1 MYMYDR
7 SDQHKSSVVMTEPIF
22 AAIFFLIV
30 APSVSVSWEHEI
42 FVEKNG
48 TNSSESCGSMH
59 TPCATFNKALQ
70 GLTKDSTVIHV
81 GPGTYTLEQGI
92 ETTKFGLNKLAII
105 GRSKDSTIINCS
117 PSTGLKFLSSINI
130 TIESISFQYCGEE
143 HFPYWIG
150 LRAAVSFLQCSN
162 VRMSHVA
169 IQFSNGTGL
178 LVECVQ
184 EAMIIEYCVIHD
196 SRVNVI
202 PDTYGMSLIGG
213 GIFLFEDCV
222 PPTANSYLIH
232 ESIITSNEFQYY
244 TQPYYDKLLLCPE
257 DLGGGI
263 TIMFFNSISSVVVDS
278 SVITNNTKGFSML
291 GISNGSVQITNTSIY
306 SNVHSSEAIIFSN
319 TPHSFLYF
327 FDVNMTETM
336 TLAFQPKVN
345 VTVGNYQNECT
356 VKSGFFRFG
365 IHFSNTENY
374 SQIPIQLIQTE
385 CTKDIDITADSLVWG
400 LWFDKVTGS
409 LLHCPLPYAYCS
421 EIGCACTKSREG
433 RLCGRCKHG
442 YSVAINS
449 NYLSC
454 VQCDKLE
461 TIVKGWAILI
471 ALEFIPI
478 TVMAILI
485 AMLNV
490 NLNQGSL
497 NAYIF
502 FCQIMTV
509 SFPSVGYPAWLL
521 THEYQQ
527 TYSTYLLPLSIW
539 NLNFINIPSVSESF
553 SDEVY
558 YYKFSIHISQ
568 STSPLEAISFWFLI
582 AFYPFVLLILIY
594 ICTILYGRGHKCIV
608 YFVRPFHR
616 ILARFRSMFNTQP
629 SLTHTAASVFTLCFM
644 QLAATSFK
652 ILHPAWY
659 EDKHGKYHSV
669 FFYDGTQPYFRNWH
683 GLAGTFAVMVLMFLS
698 IVTLY
703 LLIYPFQWF
712 QKCLNKVKFRK
723 DFLISVTDAFTGP
736 YKDGTENS
744 WDYRFF
750 AGVHFALRLV
760 IMVFYYVPQD
770 RNIIAGLEATLC
782 VLTATAII
790 IFRPYKRNIHSFN
803 DMFLLLVLGAF
814 GLYPFYSFC
823 QTSAWHNATYFKFLI
838 LPICGSVILVVVTP
852 YCVLWLIKKVKAGI
866 AHLMSIQH
874 QHYKNNNNRRNTE
887 LQNQVDNEGLLHA
900 PNQSRLVTPEHY
912 DERHVEG
919 RRDSENDALNA
930 VKKRGFNYGT
940 LNN

>member
-291 GISNGSVQITNTSIY
+291 GISNGSVQITNSSIY

-433 RLCGRCKHG
+433 RLCGQCEDG

-454 VQCDKLE
+454 VYCGKHE
-461 TIVKGWAILI
+461 TVVKGWALLI

-478 TVMAILI
+478 TVMVIAI

-608 YFVRPFHR
+608 CFVRPFHR

-629 SLTHTAASVFTLCFM
+629 SLTHTAASVFTLCFV

-659 EDKHGKYHSV
+659 EDKHGKHHSV
-669 FFYDGTQPYFRNWH
+669 FFYDGTQPYFRYWH

-703 LLIYPFQWF
+703 LLIHPFQWF
-712 QKCLNKVKFRK
+712 QKCLNKVKFKK

-823 QTSAWHNATYFKFLI
+823 QTSARHNATYFKFLI

>member
-1 MYMYDR
+1 
-7 SDQHKSSVVMTEPIF
+7 MTFPSF
-22 AAIFFLIV
+22 LLVFFLRV
-30 APSVSVSWEHEI
+30 APSASISWEHEI

-70 GLTKDSTVIHV
+70 RLTQNSTVIYV
-81 GPGTYTLEQGI
+81 GPGTYTLEHGI
-92 ETTKFGLNKLAII
+92 ETTISGLNKLAII

-117 PSTGLKFLSSINI
+117 PSTGLKFLSSSNI
-130 TIESISFQYCGEE
+130 TIESITLQYCGEE
-143 HFPYWIG
+143 HFLYFFG
-150 LRAAVSFLQCSN
+150 FRAAVSFLLCSN

-178 LVECVQ
+178 LVRCVQ
-184 EAMIIEYCVIHD
+184 EAMIIENCMIRD
-196 SRVNVI
+196 SRVNAI
-202 PDTYGMSLIGG
+202 PDMYLMSLIGG
-213 GIFLFEDCV
+213 GIILFENCK
-222 PPTANSYLIH
+222 PPKANSYLIH
-232 ESIITSNEFQYY
+232 ESIIASNEFQYY
-244 TQPYYDKLLLCPE
+244 TQPYYDKLLFCPE

-263 TIMFFNSISSVVVDS
+263 TIMLLVSISRVVVNS
-278 SVITNNTKGFSML
+278 SLITNNTRGFSML
-291 GISNGSVQITNTSIY
+291 GISYGSVHITDSSIY
-306 SNVHSSEAIIFSN
+306 SNSHSSEAIILN
-319 TPHSFLYF
+319 TSHLLLYF

-336 TLAFQPKVN
+336 TLAFHPKVN
-345 VTVGNYQNECT
+345 VMVGNYQNECT
-356 VKSGFFRFG
+356 VKSGLFQFG
-365 IHFSNTENY
+365 VHFSNTKNY
-374 SQIPIQLIQTE
+374 SQIPIQLILTE
-385 CTKDIDITADSLVWG
+385 CTKDIDITAVVRG
-400 LWFDKVTGS
+400 QWFDKVTGK
-409 LLHCPLPYAYCS
+409 LLHCPLPYSYCS
-421 EIGCACTKSREG
+421 EIGCTCTKNREG
-433 RLCGRCKHG
+433 RLCGQCKDG

-454 VQCDKLE
+454 VQCHKPE
-461 TIVKGWAILI
+461 TVVKGWALLI

-478 TVMAILI
+478 TVMVIAI

-521 THEYQQ
+521 THEYPH

-539 NLNFINIPSVSESF
+539 NLNFINFPSVTEKF
-553 SDEVY
+553 FDEVY
-558 YYKFSIHISQ
+558 HYKFSIHISQ
-568 STSPLEAISFWFLI
+568 STSPLGAISFWFLI

-616 ILARFRSMFNTQP
+616 ILARFRSMFNIQP
-629 SLTHTAASVFTLCFM
+629 SLTHTAASVFTLCFV
-644 QLAATSFK
+644 QLAATSLK
-652 ILHPAWY
+652 ILHPTWY
-659 EDKHGKYHSV
+659 KDKHGKHHSV

-683 GLAGTFAVMVLMFLS
+683 GLAGTFAVMVLTFLI

-712 QKCLNKVKFRK
+712 QKCLNKVKFKK

-736 YKDGTENS
+736 YKNGTENS

-750 AGVHFALRLV
+750 AGIHFALRLF
-760 IMVFYYVPQD
+760 IMVFYYIPQD
-770 RNIIAGLEATLC
+770 YIIAGLEATLC

-803 DMFLLLVLGAF
+803 NMFLLLVLGAF
-814 GLYPFYSFC
+814 SLYPFY
-823 QTSAWHNATYFKFLI
+823 QTLPWYNATYFKFLI
-838 LPICGSVILVVVTP
+838 LPICGSVVLVVVTP
-852 YCVLWLIKKVKAGI
+852 YCVLWLIKKVKTGI
-866 AHLMSIQH
+866 VNLISIQH
-874 QHYKNNNNRRNTE
+874 QHYNNNNNRRNTE
-887 LQNQVDNEGLLHA
+887 LQNQVNNEGLLQAH
-900 PNQSRLVTPEHY
+900 NQSRLVRPELY
-912 DERHVEG
+912 EERHV
-919 RRDSENDALNA
+919 RVRQDSENDALIA
-930 VKKRGFNYGT
+930 VTNKSSNYET

>member
-1 MYMYDR
+1 MR
-7 SDQHKSSVVMTEPIF
+7 
-22 AAIFFLIV
+22 FLICLV
-30 APSVSVSWEHEI
+30 IYLLRVVSCVSVSWEHKI

-59 TPCATFNKALQ
+59 TPCATVNMALQ
-70 GLTKDSTVIHV
+70 GLTQNSTVIYV
-81 GPGTYTLEQGI
+81 GPGTYTLEHGI
-92 ETTKFGLNKLAII
+92 ETTISGLNKLAII
-105 GRSKDSTIINCS
+105 GRSKDSTIINCT
-117 PSTGLKFLSSINI
+117 PSTGLIFHSSSNI
-130 TIESISFQYCGEE
+130 TIESISLQYCGKE
-143 HFPYWIG
+143 HFIYWIG

-184 EAMIIEYCVIHD
+184 EAMIIEYCMVHD

-202 PDTYGMSLIGG
+202 SDKYGISLIGG
-213 GIFLFEDCV
+213 GIILLEDCK
-222 PPTANSYLIH
+222 PPNANSYLIH
-232 ESIITSNEFQYY
+232 KSIIASNEFQYY
-244 TQPYYDKLLLCPE
+244 NQPHYDKLLLCPE

-263 TIMFFNSISSVVVDS
+263 TLMFFVSISRVVVDS
-278 SVITNNTKGFSML
+278 SVITNNTRGFSML
-291 GISNGSVQITNTSIY
+291 GISNGSVLITNSSIY
-306 SNVHSSEAIIFSN
+306 SNVHSSAAIIFSN
-319 TPHSFLYF
+319 TFHSLLYF

-336 TLAFQPKVN
+336 MLAFQPRVN
-345 VTVGNYQNECT
+345 VTFGNYQNECT
-356 VKSGFFRFG
+356 VKSSFFRFCV
-365 IHFSNTENY
+365 HFSNTENY

-385 CTKDIDITADSLVWG
+385 CIQENDITADSLVWG
-400 LWFDKVTGS
+400 LWFDKVTSS

-421 EIGCACTKSREG
+421 KFGCACAYGRRG
-433 RLCGRCKHG
+433 RLCGQCKDG
-442 YSVAINS
+442 YSVPINS

-454 VQCDKLE
+454 VQCDKPE
-461 TIVKGWAILI
+461 TVVKGWALLI

-478 TVMAILI
+478 TVMVILI

-527 TYSTYLLPLSIW
+527 NYTTYLLPLSIW
-539 NLNFINIPSVSESF
+539 NLNFINIPSVGELF
-553 SDEVY
+553 SDEVDY
-558 YYKFSIHISQ
+558 HKLSIHISQ
-568 STSPLEAISFWFLI
+568 STSPLGAISFWFLI

-616 ILARFRSMFNTQP
+616 ILARFRRMFNIQP
-629 SLTHTAASVFTLCFM
+629 SLIHTAASVFTLCFV

-659 EDKHGKYHSV
+659 EDMDGKHHSI
-669 FFYDGTQPYFRNWH
+669 FFYDGTHPYFRNWH
-683 GLAGTFAVMVLMFLS
+683 GLAGTFAVMVLMFLI

-703 LLIYPFQWF
+703 LLIHPFQWF
-712 QKCLNKVKFRK
+712 QKCLNKVRFKK

-750 AGVHFALRLV
+750 SGVHFALRLV
-760 IMVFYYVPQD
+760 IMVFYYIPQD

-790 IFRPYKRNIHSFN
+790 IIRPYKRNIHSFN
-803 DMFLLLVLGAF
+803 NMFLLLVLGAF

-823 QTSAWHNATYFKFLI
+823 QKSAWHNATYFKFLI
-838 LPICGSVILVVVTP
+838 LPICGSVVLVVVTP
-852 YCVLWLIKKVKAGI
+852 YCVLWLIKKVRAGI
-866 AHLMSIQH
+866 VHLTVFKLISIQL
-874 QHYKNNNNRRNTE
+874 YNNNNSKNTKP
-887 LQNQVDNEGLLHA
+887 QNQMNNE
-900 PNQSRLVTPEHY
+900 
-912 DERHVEG
+912 DECHVKG
-919 RRDSENDALNA
+919 RKDSENYALIA
-930 VKKRGFNYGT
+930 VKNRGSNYET

>member
-1 MYMYDR
+1 MYDR
-7 SDQHKSSVVMTEPIF
+7 SDQQKSSVVMTEPIF

-30 APSVSVSWEHEI
+30 APSASVSWEHEI

-70 GLTKDSTVIHV
+70 GLTKDSTIIYV
-81 GPGTYTLEQGI
+81 GPGTYTLEHGI
-92 ETTKFGLNKLAII
+92 ETTISGLNKLAII
-105 GRSKDSTIINCS
+105 GRSKDSTKINCS
-117 PSTGLKFLSSINI
+117 PSTGLKFKVSSNI
-130 TIESISFQYCGEE
+130 TIESISLQYCGQ
-143 HFPYWIG
+143 HIPYWFG
-150 LRAAVSFLQCSN
+150 LRVAMSFQMCGN
-162 VRMSHVA
+162 VRMSQVA

-184 EAMIIEYCVIHD
+184 EAMIIEYCVIRD

-202 PDTYGMSLIGG
+202 LNTHGMSLIGG
-213 GIFLFEDCV
+213 GIFLFEDCK
-222 PPTANSYLIH
+222 PPNANSYLIH
-232 ESIITSNEFQYY
+232 ESIIASNEFQYY
-244 TQPYYDKLLLCPE
+244 TQPYYDKLLFCPE

-263 TIMFFNSISSVVVDS
+263 TIVFDHSISSVVIDS
-278 SVITNNTKGFSML
+278 SVITNNTRGFSML
-291 GISNGSVQITNTSIY
+291 GTSNGFVQIINTSIY
-306 SNVHSSEAIIFSN
+306 SNVHSSEAIIFSD
-319 TPHSFLYF
+319 TSHSLLYF
-327 FDVNMTETM
+327 FDVTMTETM
-336 TLAFQPKVN
+336 TLAFHPKVN

-356 VKSGFFRFG
+356 VKSGFFRFDV
-365 IHFSNTENY
+365 HFLNTENY

-385 CTKDIDITADSLVWG
+385 CTHKFDRTDSLVWG

-409 LLHCPLPYAYCS
+409 LLHCPLPYASCIGVGCS
-421 EIGCACTKSREG
+421 CTKNREG
-433 RLCGRCKHG
+433 RLCGQCEDG

-449 NYLSC
+449 NYLVC
-454 VQCDKLE
+454 VQCDKSE
-461 TIVKGWAILI
+461 TVVKGWALLI

-478 TVMAILI
+478 TVMVIAI

-594 ICTILYGRGHKCIV
+594 ICTILYGRGYKCIV

-616 ILARFRSMFNTQP
+616 ILARFRRMFNIQP
-629 SLTHTAASVFTLCFM
+629 SLTHTAASVFTLCFV

-659 EDKHGKYHSV
+659 EDKHGKHHSV

-683 GLAGTFAVMVLMFLS
+683 GLAGTFAVMVLMFLI

-703 LLIYPFQWF
+703 LLIHPFQWF
-712 QKCLNKVKFRK
+712 QKCLNKVKFKK
-723 DFLISVTDAFTGP
+723 DFLISMTDAFTGP
-736 YKDGTENS
+736 YKNGTENS

-750 AGVHFALRLV
+750 AGIHFALRLV

-782 VLTATAII
+782 FLTATAII

-803 DMFLLLVLGAF
+803 NTFLLLVLGAF
-814 GLYPFYSFC
+814 GLYPFY
-823 QTSAWHNATYFKFLI
+823 QKSAWYNDTYFKFLI
-838 LPICGSVILVVVTP
+838 LPICGSVVLLVVTP
-852 YCVLWLIKKVKAGI
+852 YCVLWLIKKVKTGI
-866 AHLMSIQH
+866 VHLIPIKH
-874 QHYKNNNNRRNTE
+874 QHYNNNNNRRNTE

-900 PNQSRLVTPEHY
+900 HNQSRLVRPECY
-912 DERHVEG
+912 DERHV
-919 RRDSENDALNA
+919 RVRQDSENDALIA
-930 VKKRGFNYGT
+930 VKNRDSNYGT

>member
-1 MYMYDR
+1 
-7 SDQHKSSVVMTEPIF
+7 MTFPSF
-22 AAIFFLIV
+22 LLVFFFRV
-30 APSVSVSWEHEI
+30 APSASVSWEHEI

-70 GLTKDSTVIHV
+70 RLTQNSTVIYV
-81 GPGTYTLEQGI
+81 GPGTYTLEHGI
-92 ETTKFGLNKLAII
+92 ETTISGLNKLAII

-117 PSTGLKFLSSINI
+117 PSTGLVFEVSSNI
-130 TIESISFQYCGEE
+130 TIESISFQYCGEYNSYLLG
-143 HFPYWIG
+143 F
-150 LRAAVSFLQCSN
+150 RAAVSFLLSGN

-178 LVECVQ
+178 FVECVQ
-184 EAMIIEYCVIHD
+184 EAMIIEYCVIRD

-213 GIFLFEDCV
+213 GIILFEDCV
-222 PPTANSYLIH
+222 PRTANSYLIH
-232 ESIITSNEFQYY
+232 ESIIDSNEFQYY
-244 TQPYYDKLLLCPE
+244 TQPYYDKLQLCPE

-263 TIMFFNSISSVVVDS
+263 TIMFLMSISHVVVDS
-278 SVITNNTKGFSML
+278 SVITNNTKGLSMI
-291 GISNGSVQITNTSIY
+291 GITYGSVQIINSSIY
-306 SNVHSSEAIIFSN
+306 SNVHSSEAIILSN
-319 TPHSFLYF
+319 TFHSLLYF

-336 TLAFQPKVN
+336 MLAFQPKVN
-345 VTVGNYQNECT
+345 VTVGNYQNEIT
-356 VKSGFFRFG
+356 VKSGFFQFSV
-365 IHFSNTENY
+365 HFSNTKNY
-374 SQIPIQLIQTE
+374 TQIPIQLIQKE
-385 CTKDIDITADSLVWG
+385 CTTDNVIALDSLVVWG

-409 LLHCPLPYAYCS
+409 LLHCPVPYAYCNKN
-421 EIGCACTKSREG
+421 GCSCTFTRRG
-433 RLCGRCKHG
+433 RLCGQCKDG

-449 NYLSC
+449 NYLVC
-454 VQCDKLE
+454 VQCNKPE
-461 TIVKGWAILI
+461 TVVKGWALLI

-478 TVMAILI
+478 TVMVILI

-521 THEYQQ
+521 THEYPQ
-527 TYSTYLLPLSIW
+527 TYSIYLLPLSIW

-553 SDEVY
+553 SDEVD

-594 ICTILYGRGHKCIV
+594 ICTILYGRGYKCIV

-616 ILARFRSMFNTQP
+616 ILARFRSMFNIQP
-629 SLTHTAASVFTLCFM
+629 SLTHTAASVFTLCFV

-736 YKDGTENS
+736 YKNGTENS

-750 AGVHFALRLV
+750 AGVHFALRLI

-770 RNIIAGLEATLC
+770 RSIIRHNYMYMYIIAGLEATLC
-782 VLTATAII
+782 FLTATAII

-803 DMFLLLVLGAF
+803 NMFLLLVLGAF
-814 GLYPFYSFC
+814 GLYPFYEISI
-823 QTSAWHNATYFKFLI
+823 SLWHNDTYFKFLI
-838 LPICGSVILVVVTP
+838 LPICGSVVLVVVTP

-866 AHLMSIQH
+866 AHLISIQD
-874 QHYKNNNNRRNTE
+874 QHYNNNNNRRNTE

-900 PNQSRLVTPEHY
+900 HNQSRLVRPELY
-912 DERHVEG
+912 EERHV
-919 RRDSENDALNA
+919 RVRQDSENDALIA
-930 VKKRGFNYGT
+930 VTNKSFNYET

>member
-1 MYMYDR
+1 
-7 SDQHKSSVVMTEPIF
+7 MTFLIF
-22 AAIFFLIV
+22 LLVFFLRV
-30 APSVSVSWEHEI
+30 VSSVSVSWEHEI

-48 TNSSESCGSMH
+48 TNSSESCGCMH

-70 GLTKDSTVIHV
+70 GLTKNSTIMYV
-81 GPGTYTLEQGI
+81 GPGTYTLEHGI
-92 ETTKFGLNKLAII
+92 ETTISGLHKLAII

-117 PSTGLKFLSSINI
+117 PSIGLIFLSSSNI

-143 HFPYWIG
+143 HFLHWIG
-150 LRAAVSFLQCSN
+150 LRAAVSFLLCSN

-184 EAMIIEYCVIHD
+184 EDMIIENCVIRD
-196 SRVNVI
+196 SSVNAM
-202 PDTYGMSLIGG
+202 PDTYMSLIGG
-213 GIFLFEDCV
+213 GIILFEDCV
-222 PPTANSYLIH
+222 QQTANSYLIH
-232 ESIITSNEFQYY
+232 ESIIASNEFQYY
-244 TQPYYDKLLLCPE
+244 TQPQYDKLLFCPE

-263 TIMFFNSISSVVVDS
+263 TLMLFASIGHVVVDS

-291 GISNGSVQITNTSIY
+291 GISIGSVQITNTSIY
-306 SNVHSSEAIIFSN
+306 SNAHSSEAIIFSN
-319 TPHSFLYF
+319 TFHSLLYF
-327 FDVNMTETM
+327 FDVNMTETIK
-336 TLAFQPKVN
+336 LAFHPKVN
-345 VTVGNYQNECT
+345 VTVGNYQNEIT
-356 VKSGFFRFG
+356 VKSGFFWFG
-365 IHFSNTENY
+365 VNFSNTKNY

-385 CTKDIDITADSLVWG
+385 CTDIDITYIVWG

-421 EIGCACTKSREG
+421 KIGCSCTIGREG
-433 RLCGRCKHG
+433 RLCGQCEDG

-454 VQCDKLE
+454 VQCDKSE
-461 TIVKGWAILI
+461 TVAKGWALLI

-478 TVMAILI
+478 TVMVIAI

-527 TYSTYLLPLSIW
+527 NYSTYLLPLSIW
-539 NLNFINIPSVSESF
+539 NLNFINIPSFFYDV
-553 SDEVY
+553 D

-616 ILARFRSMFNTQP
+616 ILARFRRMFNIQP
-629 SLTHTAASVFTLCFM
+629 SLTHTAASVFTLCFV

-652 ILHPAWY
+652 ILHPALY

-683 GLAGTFAVMVLMFLS
+683 GSAGTFAVMVLMFLI

-712 QKCLNKVKFRK
+712 QKCLNKVKFKK

-736 YKDGTENS
+736 YKNGTENS

-750 AGVHFALRLV
+750 AGVHFALRLI
-760 IMVFYYVPQD
+760 IMVFYYIPQD

-803 DMFLLLVLGAF
+803 NMFLLFVLGAF
-814 GLYPFYSFC
+814 GLYPFY
-823 QTSAWHNATYFKFLI
+823 QKSAWYNATYFKFLI
-838 LPICGSVILVVVTP
+838 LPICGSVVLVVVTP

-866 AHLMSIQH
+866 VHLISIQH
-874 QHYKNNNNRRNTE
+874 QHYNNNNNRRNTE

-900 PNQSRLVTPEHY
+900 DNQSRLVRPECY
-912 DERHVEG
+912 DERHV
-919 RRDSENDALNA
+919 RVRQDSENDALIA
-930 VKKRGFNYGT
+930 VKNKSSNYET